1 MIHDSGVESLQL
13 AVLKIATEDYIR
25 FRNLYLKN
33 KISDKEYQKELDI
46 YLNCL
51 DVWSP
56 LYVDD
61 QYLLRLSNRKAEKL
75 L

>member
-1 MIHDSGVESLQL
+1 MIYDSGVESLQL
-13 AVLKIATEDYIR
+13 AILKIATDDYIR
-25 FRNLYLKN
+25 YRRLYLKN
-33 KISDKEYQKELDI
+33 EISDKEYQKELDI

-51 DVWSP
+51 NVWSP

-61 QYLLRLSNRKAEKL
+61 QYILKLSNRKAEKL

>member
-1 MIHDSGVESLQL
+1 MIHESGVELLQL
-13 AVLKIATEDYIR
+13 AVLKIATDDYIR
-25 FRNLYLKN
+25 YRRLYLKN
-33 KISDKEYQKELDI
+33 EISDKEYQKELDI

-51 DVWSP
+51 NVWSP

-61 QYLLRLSNRKAEKL
+61 QYILKLSNRKAEKL